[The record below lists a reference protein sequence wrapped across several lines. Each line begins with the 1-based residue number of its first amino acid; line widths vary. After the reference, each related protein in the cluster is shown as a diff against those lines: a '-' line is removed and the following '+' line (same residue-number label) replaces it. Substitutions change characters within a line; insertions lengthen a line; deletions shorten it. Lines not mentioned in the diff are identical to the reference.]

1 MAATRKT
8 AKRTARKKRSAKRGG
23 AKRGGAKRG
32 TARKSAARKSASRRA
47 TRGGSRAKKRTSR
60 ASLKRQAE
68 KGLQAARGGL
78 DTVRQVGDRAW
89 ETLKST
95 TAQVV
100 EGVKETLNRD
110 EEESRDRTSRREFE
124 GDWR

>member
-1 MAATRKT
+1 MAATRKS
-8 AKRTARKKRSAKRGG
+8 AKRTARKKRSGV
-23 AKRGGAKRG
+23 AKRG
-32 TARKSAARKSASRRA
+32 TAKRGAAKKSAARKSASRRPARSGGGGGKKA
-47 TRGGSRAKKRTSR
+47 TGR
-60 ASLKRQAE
+60 ASLKRQAK
-68 KGLQAARGGL
+68 KGLQAARGGIE
-78 DTVRQVGDRAW
+78 TVRQVGDRAW

-110 EEESRDRTSRREFE
+110 EQESRERTMRRENE